1 MISCILRESDRIVGE
16 TNLPNVAAGD
26 KHEFSI
32 GEDADIVYKEKV
44 TLISSNDFNETQS
57 HGKISFN
64 KDPSTILFITRTRKV
79 YNIELELK
87 NYKTR
92 PVKIEYEQM
101 GLHVY
106 QNTSITIPSNGHSFI
121 RDGSSIKS
129 NITLKAN
136 TTENLSYTLV
146 LIS

>member
-1 MISCILRESDRIVGE
+1 MGESS
-16 TNLPNVAAGD
+16 LPNLAAGD

-32 GEDADIVYKEKV
+32 GEDADLVYKEKV
-44 TLISSNDFNETQS
+44 TLISSNNFNETDS
-57 HGKISFN
+57 NGKVSLQHDSSAVI
-64 KDPSTILFITRTRKV
+64 IVTRTRNI
-79 YNIELELK
+79 YNINLEVK

-101 GLHVY
+101 GLHGY
-106 QNTSITIPSNGHSFI
+106 QSVSMTTSSSKYPFI
-121 RDGSSIKS
+121 RDGSSIKG

-136 TTENLSYTLV
+136 ATENLSYTLV

>member
-1 MISCILRESDRIVGE
+1 MISCIIRELDRIVGE
-16 TNLPNVAAGD
+16 SLLPNLAAGD

-32 GEDADIVYKEKV
+32 GEDADLVYKEKV
-44 TLISSNDFNETQS
+44 TLISSNNFNETDSNAKLLIQ
-57 HGKISFN
+57 
-64 KDPSTILFITRTRKV
+64 KDPSAIVIVTRTRNI
-79 YNIELELK
+79 YNINLELK
-87 NYKTR
+87 NFKTR

-101 GLHVY
+101 GLHGY
-106 QNTSITIPSNGHSFI
+106 QNVSMTTSSTKYPFI
-121 RDGSSIKS
+121 RDGSTIKG